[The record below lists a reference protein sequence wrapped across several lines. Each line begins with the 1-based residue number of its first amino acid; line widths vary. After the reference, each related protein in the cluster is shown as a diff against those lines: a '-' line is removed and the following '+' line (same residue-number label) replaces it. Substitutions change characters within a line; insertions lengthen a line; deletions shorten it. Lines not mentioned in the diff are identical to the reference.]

1 MAVMNE
7 KTLRALVDAGAVK
20 RVPIIANGGLFHIE
34 ADTPNGHVTA
44 STLKGAVKTWS
55 SLDTAAK
62 WVRSLG
68 LGTAQVDITK
78 WQPGQKGLGL

>member
-1 MAVMNE
+1 MNE
-7 KTLRALVDAGAVK
+7 KTLRALVEAGAVK
-20 RVPIIANGGLFHIE
+20 RVHIIAEGAVFHVV
-34 ADTPNGHVTA
+34 ADTPNGSVTA
-44 STLKGAVKTWS
+44 FTLKGAVKTWS

-68 LGTAQVDITK
+68 IGKAQINIAK

>member
-1 MAVMNE
+1 MNE

-20 RVPIIANGGLFHIE
+20 RVRIVAEGALFHVE
-34 ADTPNGHVTA
+34 ADTPNGSVTA
-44 STLKGAVKTWS
+44 FTLKGAVKTWS

-68 LGTAQVDITK
+68 IGTAQINIAR